1 MILKLRAALEYP
13 TFPVNCW
20 VFRVLEERLAAIF
33 ACRTKHGTRWVA
45 QETFLKTYVL
55 VTGHPQ
61 SYLRTQ
67 GIWHYLLADW
77 DQVTQE
83 ISRDIEKE
91 WDESRRV
98 KQCHLLLFFS
108 KRLET
113 WTHLY
118 RIGRTC
124 SQNCT
129 MEAPRYSTS
138 ELHFGVFQTQSTS
151 NVGKST
157 LAPMCAQ
164 THRVPSSKCRGAQKW
179 R

>member
-13 TFPVNCW
+13 TFQVNCW

-98 KQCHLLLFFS
+98 KQYQLLVLQNVLKPGHTYIVLEELVLKIVRW
-108 KRLET
+108 KRRGILPRNCISEYSRLSRLPMLE
-113 WTHLY
+113 
-118 RIGRTC
+118 
-124 SQNCT
+124 SQ
-129 MEAPRYSTS
+129 
-138 ELHFGVFQTQSTS
+138 L
-151 NVGKST
+151 
-157 LAPMCAQ
+157 
-164 THRVPSSKCRGAQKW
+164 
-179 R
+179 